1 MAFDFKKEYKEFLD
15 LIINKL
21 IEFYNLPPQK
31 AENAVLNSGAKKMLA
46 KESTANW
53 QMHQPLMFIV
63 DQVYCEYM
71 GFEVPI

>member
-1 MAFDFKKEYKEFLD
+1 
-15 LIINKL
+15 
-21 IEFYNLPPQK
+21 
-31 AENAVLNSGAKKMLA
+31 MLA
-46 KESTANW
+46 KESTGNW